1 MALFGWRSQ
10 KGRAVQQAPLDTAIG
25 DLFDPPKFLRALDR
39 VVPRYLDSVDRHE
52 VIYPACTR
60 TLADA
65 HGTVRAIWESLD
77 MTRTIALHNGLAYTH
92 IGNNPPAAPA
102 PKKQPPSYR

>member
-1 MALFGWRSQ
+1 MMKVVRVSGLVFLLVSLALPLMGGTKIANSIADRNP
-10 KGRAVQQAPLDTAIG
+10 RAIQ
-25 DLFDPPKFLRALDR
+25 
-39 VVPRYLDSVDRHE
+39 
-52 VIYPACTR
+52 
-60 TLADA
+60 
-65 HGTVRAIWESLD
+65 GTVRAIWESLD